1 MEALSQ
7 TAPGASPTLI
17 LIIIAAVIL
26 IVFWQAILK
35 FGIAV
40 LIIGFVFL
48 LVSGVLDVAHV
59 LHALVP

>member
-1 MEALSQ
+1 MQALSQ
-7 TAPGASPTLI
+7 ATPAASPTLI

-26 IVFWQAILK
+26 VVFWQTILK

-48 LVSGVLDVAHV
+48 LVTGVLDIAHV